1 MEIKGKKMKKIITAI
16 GDKKLN
22 EELKKYENIE
32 ILTLD
37 IPYKEGILEVLENEK
52 NVDILI
58 FNEEIDGQIEF
69 EDLIDTIKLINK
81 NIEIIVILKENNLEK
96 IKYLNNKKINKIF
109 LKENF
114 NFNNIINLIFEENK
128 IQKNNIN
135 NINNLENNFYE
146 NKKNILNNNLKKIE
160 EKNINNNIKNIDE
173 NYFNNIYEKNKYKI
187 KENEIKKNKLKIK
200 KKKEN
205 KIQKIINKIKNIFK
219 IKKLTKKIIAI
230 TGIGGVGKSIFTAQL
245 ANAFCNEKNKILIID
260 FDLLNSCMHT
270 LFGVYKYPKNI
281 KENLDNYEFIKNL
294 CEEKN
299 NIKKLIIKINNKINL
314 ISGIDLILKNKN
326 EIYEIIQN
334 LNNEYNIIL
343 IDTGTNNNEYNNL
356 IMKFSDEI
364 IFLIEAN
371 LIQIKKSINLL
382 NNYTNNF
389 NIENKKINII
399 NNKKTNDSV
408 DEIILKNIFSEYNFL
423 GNIFFNKNYNK
434 LINKNMNKKY
444 INKKIKKE
452 YKKISQKILK

>member
-81 NIEIIVILKENNLEK
+81 NIEIIVILRENNLEK

-135 NINNLENNFYE
+135 NINNINNLENNFYE
-146 NKKNILNNNLKKIE
+146 NKKNNLNYNLKKIE
-160 EKNINNNIKNIDE
+160 EKNINNNIKNIEE
-173 NYFNNIYEKNKYKI
+173 NYLNNLYEKNKYKI
-187 KENEIKKNKLKIK
+187 NKNKIK
-200 KKKEN
+200 NKKEN

-219 IKKLTKKIIAI
+219 RKKITKKIIAI
-230 TGIGGVGKSIFTAQL
+230 TGIGGVGKSIFTVQL

-260 FDLLNSCMHT
+260 FDLLNSCIHT
-270 LFGVYKYPKNI
+270 LFGVNKYPKNI
-281 KENLDNYEFIKNL
+281 KEN
-294 CEEKN
+294 
-299 NIKKLIIKINNKINL
+299 
-314 ISGIDLILKNKN
+314 
-326 EIYEIIQN
+326 
-334 LNNEYNIIL
+334 
-343 IDTGTNNNEYNNL
+343 
-356 IMKFSDEI
+356 
-364 IFLIEAN
+364 
-371 LIQIKKSINLL
+371 
-382 NNYTNNF
+382 
-389 NIENKKINII
+389 
-399 NNKKTNDSV
+399 
-408 DEIILKNIFSEYNFL
+408 
-423 GNIFFNKNYNK
+423 
-434 LINKNMNKKY
+434 
-444 INKKIKKE
+444 
-452 YKKISQKILK
+452 